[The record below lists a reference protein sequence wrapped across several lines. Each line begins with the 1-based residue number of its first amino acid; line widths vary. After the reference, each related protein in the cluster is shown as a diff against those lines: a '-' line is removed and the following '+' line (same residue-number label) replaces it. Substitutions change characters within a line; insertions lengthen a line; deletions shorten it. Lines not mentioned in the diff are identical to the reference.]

1 MKCAG
6 CDRPM
11 IPHRAWRA
19 DSEHARK
26 QFAPHRGRGLCVAC
40 HSRAYRADT
49 LIDHERSHRV
59 RDDLI
64 EEALW
69 QVEQFGSSYA
79 ELPALMGMKRHAFT
93 RAVRRARLAGDERA
107 ATLAALNTYR
117 TKEV

>member
-1 MKCAG
+1 MKCAE
-6 CDRPM
+6 CKRPM
-11 IPHRAWRA
+11 IPHRKWLKAPEYWRT
-19 DSEHARK
+19 AR
-26 QFAPHRGRGLCVAC
+26 APHRGRGLCVAC

-93 RAVRRARLAGDERA
+93 RAVRRARLAGDPRA
-107 ATLAALNTYR
+107 TTLAALNTYR